1 MPLMRNPFRKAP
13 TDLIT
18 DSSGRPLDTSP
29 IPPPSGS
36 AGRPA
41 SIEVPKTQPAEYKMS
56 EINDSGVFLPPSPP
70 ATDKPRFWTARSTT
84 STSSSS
90 HRSVFSEDNNPF
102 TISRESF
109 DSYRRSFDISARS
122 PIVDQESART
132 RQSLD
137 AARLRLPPPRLRDS
151 HINTPETQP
160 EERFE
165 DVGLGDDVTK
175 PKRQG
180 LLSRLGG
187 HNAQDSSPADT
198 ARPSSSHFGSQ
209 LFTRKR
215 AQSGSAQAS
224 AELSSMVDRPEAS
237 KS

>member
-1 MPLMRNPFRKAP
+1 
-13 TDLIT
+13 
-18 DSSGRPLDTSP
+18 
-29 IPPPSGS
+29 
-36 AGRPA
+36 
-41 SIEVPKTQPAEYKMS
+41 
-56 EINDSGVFLPPSPP
+56 INDSGVFLPVSCIRVRLQYFSAAALLTLLKPSPP

-109 DSYRRSFDISARS
+109 DSYRRSFVSHLIPRRDIHGFVMTSFLLRIQDISARS
-122 PIVDQESART
+122 PIADQESART

-180 LLSRLGG
+180 LLSRFGC